1 MKPIFLF
8 RLVLDLLAVS
18 LLLAALAYYAFDNAT
33 HEVAGTAMF
42 LLLIVHNIF
51 NRRWYGA
58 ITKGRREARSLTTKA
73 INLSL
78 LIAILI
84 LLATSLV
91 ISQTVFSFLSLT
103 STFTIRQIHTL
114 VAYTALL
121 IVGLH
126 IGLKWTMLMGL
137 ARSRFGIGTG
147 SRARTYFL
155 RAIAIAVAAGGA
167 YALFDQNVGAKL
179 LMRQSFGFGNLEQPI
194 STFVLQHIAIVGLF
208 ASLTHYGLAVSRRR
222 EVREPT

>member
-8 RLVLDLLAVS
+8 RLLLDFMAVS
-18 LLLAALAYYAFDNAT
+18 LLLAAMAYYAFDNAT

-51 NRRWYGA
+51 NRRWYGT

-78 LIAILI
+78 LLAMLI

-114 VAYTALL
+114 VAYAVVL

-126 IGLKWTMLMGL
+126 LGLKWTMLMGI
-137 ARSRFGIGTG
+137 ARMRMGMSEGSVSRSVGL
-147 SRARTYFL
+147 RT
-155 RAIAIAVAAGGA
+155 IALVISAAGA
-167 YALFDQNVGAKL
+167 YALFDQNVGSKL
-179 LMRQSFGFGNLEQPI
+179 LMRPSFAFGDLERPMPI
-194 STFVLQHIAIVGLF
+194 FVLQHLGMVGLF
-208 ASLTHYGLAVSRRR
+208 ASLAHYGLALSQRTVRR
-222 EVREPT
+222 